1 MKRTLKW
8 LAIVTAVAGW
18 FSYVCLRYSDKNTI
32 NQLSLEVEVLRNH
45 IQSKDE
51 LISNL
56 VEISDKATDE
66 SSTYIISHFPRAGE
80 PWTVE
85 KYWRQSEI
93 WVALVSYSSRTAAED
108 VKVRLESGELKV
120 RDLFR

>member
-8 LAIVTAVAGW
+8 IAIVTAVAGW

-45 IQSKDE
+45 IQAKDE
-51 LISNL
+51 LVSSLIETNGKITGESN
-56 VEISDKATDE
+56 
-66 SSTYIISHFPRAGE
+66 TYIISHFPRSGE

-85 KYWRQSEI
+85 KYWRREEI
-93 WVALVSYSSRTAAED
+93 WIALVSYSSRAAAED
-108 VKVRLESGELKV
+108 VKAQLESGELRV